1 MEMLKQHVI
10 TVKDIKAEMA
20 DALMEKRN
28 EEEDF
33 DERYDRIHAEWEVKG
48 LKQYR
53 GEINAAFTNKD
64 SFKDWVTQIWG
75 DIETGVAVIEAEL
88 KLREIEA
95 IREAVECGALVKVYV
110 SSESGRRDE
119 AQQKVIENLEEGLN
133 NHDKGVMNLFNV
145 EVAPLLAWT
154 EELLAIRAYLTGE
167 DYVAGLFTNELRNIY
182 KNSFV
187 LLDTNLDSDVSSS
200 YASSSHAHPLQY
212 YVNLEDEWEFL
223 YLDDLNIIEELL
235 TILPDSPYTCDVLY
249 YAASINKA
257 MKDACVHS
265 FKEQCQ
271 ALYDTVL

>member
-1 MEMLKQHVI
+1 MEILKQHVI

-95 IREAVECGALVKVYV
+95 TREAVECGALVKVYV
-110 SSESGRRDE
+110 SSESGRRDK
-119 AQQKVIENLEEGLN
+119 AQQKVIENLEEELN
-133 NHDKGVMNLFNV
+133 YHDKGVMNLFNV

-167 DYVAGLFTNELRNIY
+167 DYVAGSFTNELRNIY

-187 LLDTNLDSDVSSS
+187 LLDTNLGSDVSNS

-235 TILPDSPYTCDVLY
+235 TIFPDSPYTCDVLY

-257 MKDACVHS
+257 MKDACVYS

>member
-10 TVKDIKAEMA
+10 TVKDIKVEIA

-33 DERYDRIHAEWEVKG
+33 DERYDRLHAEWQVKG
-48 LKQYR
+48 LKRYR
-53 GEINAAFTNKD
+53 KEMNAAFTDKD
-64 SFKDWVTQIWG
+64 SFKNWVTQIWG
-75 DIETGVAVIEAEL
+75 DIKTGVAVIDAEF

-95 IREAVECGALVKVYV
+95 TREAVECGALVKVYV

-119 AQQKVIENLEEGLN
+119 AKQKVIENLEEGLN
-133 NHDKGVMNLFNV
+133 NHDKGVKNLFEV
-145 EVAPLLAWT
+145 EVVPLLAWT
-154 EELLAIRAYLTGE
+154 EELLTIRAYLTGE
-167 DYVAGLFTNELRNIY
+167 EYVVGSFTDELRNTY
-182 KNSFV
+182 KNSFI
-187 LLDTNLDSDVSSS
+187 LLNTNLDSNT
-200 YASSSHAHPLQY
+200 SSSHARPLEY

-235 TILPDSPYTCDVLY
+235 TMLPDSPYTCDVMY
-249 YAASINKA
+249 YANSINKT

-271 ALYDTVL
+271 ALYDNVL

>member
-133 NHDKGVMNLFNV
+133 YHDKGVMNLFNV

-167 DYVAGLFTNELRNIY
+167 DYVAGSFTNELRNIY

-187 LLDTNLDSDVSSS
+187 LLDTNLGSDVSNS

-235 TILPDSPYTCDVLY
+235 TIFPDSPYTCDVLY
-249 YAASINKA
+249 YAASINKV
-257 MKDACVHS
+257 MKDACVYS

>member
-1 MEMLKQHVI
+1 M
-10 TVKDIKAEMA
+10 
-20 DALMEKRN
+20 
-28 EEEDF
+28 
-33 DERYDRIHAEWEVKG
+33 
-48 LKQYR
+48 
-53 GEINAAFTNKD
+53 
-64 SFKDWVTQIWG
+64 
-75 DIETGVAVIEAEL
+75 
-88 KLREIEA
+88 
-95 IREAVECGALVKVYV
+95 

-167 DYVAGLFTNELRNIY
+167 DYVAGSFTNELRNIY

>member
-33 DERYDRIHAEWEVKG
+33 DERYDRLHAEWEVKG
-48 LKQYR
+48 LKQHR

-64 SFKDWVTQIWG
+64 SFKNWVTEIWG

-88 KLREIEA
+88 RLREIEA

-133 NHDKGVMNLFNV
+133 NHDKGVMNLFKV

-167 DYVAGLFTNELRNIY
+167 DYVAGSFTDELRNIY
-182 KNSFV
+182 KNSFI
-187 LLDTNLDSDVSSS
+187 LLDTNLDSDVSGSN
-200 YASSSHAHPLQY
+200 ARPLQY

-223 YLDDLNIIEELL
+223 YLDDLTIVEELL

-249 YAASINKA
+249 YAKSINKA